1 MTETPA
7 RPPPVVT
14 YWAISI
20 LNSRTFRINAVLL
33 AVTLV
38 PLLVDPELVAL
49 IPPRYLVLYAA
60 LVKVANIAL
69 RLVTVRPVA
78 MIPPGDTVPV
88 AVPKIDPPTTVG
100 D

>member
-20 LNSRTFRINAVLL
+20 LNSKTFRTNVVIIL
-33 AVTLV
+33 ASLS
-38 PLLVDPELVAL
+38 PILALPEVVAL
-49 IPPRYLVLYAA
+49 LSPRLL
-60 LVKVANIAL
+60 LIAL
-69 RLVTVRPVA
+69 AGTAAVNIVLRRLTVRPVA
-78 MIPPGDTVPV
+78 FIPPNTTVPV
-88 AVPKIDPPTTVG
+88 DVPKIDPPTTET